1 MAQNLHILLD
11 GETDMNDRV
20 MLIADE
26 PTFLFMMTTIVDQ
39 FELEL
44 LTFKNDENIWNEI
57 SSRKPT
63 IVIWDFNETDDI
75 DKINK
80 LFHTYIPQDCHLLL
94 FVNTTSGLTH
104 LNNGR
109 LHLFQKPFSPNEI
122 SRIIKEITS

>member
-1 MAQNLHILLD
+1 MAQNLHILVN
-11 GETDMNDRV
+11 GETDMNKRV

-26 PTFLFMMTTIVDQ
+26 PTFVFMMTTIVDQ

-44 LTFKNDENIWNEI
+44 LTVKNKKNIWDEI
-57 SSRKPT
+57 KNRKPA

-80 LFHTYIPQDCHLLL
+80 NFHTYIPQNCHLLL
-94 FVNTTSGLTH
+94 FLNTTSGLTH

-109 LHLFQKPFSPNEI
+109 SHLFEKPFSPNEI
-122 SRIIKEITS
+122 SRVIKEITR